1 MEILKEGD
9 RGFALASDR
18 GKVPVVFEYRDF
30 ELDSGTVVPEVLV
43 GIDEETDEIL
53 LVPAQSTPKIKAAR
67 DRVKD
72 ETLSVRIPSELDDI
86 LRLLSE
92 HYHVNPSKFSPA
104 VIRFYLSEATVNA
117 SLARRLRRLSQDS
130 WTSRNLRSRLT
141 VRSTPEFLTR
151 VDEVAQQQTVSRSD
165 LVRGVVVAAKQ
176 DVLDGRARKRKELLR
191 SVAAAV

>member
-1 MEILKEGD
+1 MKILKEGD
-9 RGFALASDR
+9 RGFALAPGR
-18 GKVPVVFEYRDF
+18 GKVPVVYAYRDF

-43 GIDEETDEIL
+43 GIDEETDEV
-53 LVPAQSTPKIKAAR
+53 LVLPAQSTPKVKAAR
-67 DRVKD
+67 DRVKE

-104 VIRFYLSEATVNA
+104 VIRFYLSEAVVNA

-130 WTSRNLRSRLT
+130 WMSRNLRSRLT
-141 VRSTPEFLTR
+141 VRSDPEFLDR
-151 VDEVAQQQTVSRSD
+151 VAEVAEQQTVSRSD
-165 LVRGVVVAAKQ
+165 LVRGAVLAAKE

-191 SVAAAV
+191 SVAAAI